1 MSVFTLK
8 VFALSSMIIDHLGE
22 VLYQRNF
29 PSWDMYV
36 FMRALG
42 RFAFTIYAFLLVNGF
57 QKTSNRARYLNRLL
71 IFAVV
76 SEIPHTLVFSSAN
89 YGVSDHSLMAIG
101 LNHPWPY
108 YLVFMCLVMLVYCL
122 YIFPPK
128 SLTENHGHIS
138 TYIWPVLYL
147 VVGGMN
153 LTLHGYELLDP
164 YRSIFYTLSLGL
176 CSMWLLENIIE
187 QKQSLLACILQ
198 GAALIWAIVM
208 LQGAADY
215 SYLGLLFIV
224 ALYLARN
231 DRYAQIGVIAL
242 WCVAQYSQN
251 ARPLL
256 YFGFLSIIP
265 IFLYNGKQG
274 KPLKMGFYLM
284 YPLHLL
290 ALGLANILF

>member
-1 MSVFTLK
+1 MSVFILK
-8 VFALSSMIIDHLGE
+8 VIALSSMIIDHLGE

-29 PSWDMYV
+29 PSWDAYV

-42 RFAFTIYAFLLVNGF
+42 RFAFPIYAFLLVNGF
-57 QKTSNRARYLNRLL
+57 QMTSNRTRYLNRLL
-71 IFAVV
+71 IFAVI
-76 SEIPHTLVFSSAN
+76 SEIPHSLVFSEAN
-89 YGVSDHSLMAIG
+89 YGEINHSLMSVG
-101 LNHPWPY
+101 LNHTWPY
-108 YLVFMCLVMLVYCL
+108 YLAFTALVMLVYCL
-122 YIFPPK
+122 YIYPPK
-128 SLTENHGHIS
+128 SLAQNQGHIAG
-138 TYIWPVLYL
+138 YLWPVLYL
-147 VVGGMN
+147 VVGGMT
-153 LTLHGYELLDP
+153 LTLYGYELLDP

-176 CSMWLLENIIE
+176 CSMWLLESIIE
-187 QKQSLLACILQ
+187 KKQSLPAYILQ
-198 GAALIWAIVM
+198 AAALIWAIIV

-231 DRYAQIGVIAL
+231 DRYAQLGVIAL

-256 YFGFLSIIP
+256 YFGFMSMIP
-265 IFLYNGKQG
+265 IFLYNGKRG
-274 KPLKMGFYLM
+274 KPMKLVFYLM